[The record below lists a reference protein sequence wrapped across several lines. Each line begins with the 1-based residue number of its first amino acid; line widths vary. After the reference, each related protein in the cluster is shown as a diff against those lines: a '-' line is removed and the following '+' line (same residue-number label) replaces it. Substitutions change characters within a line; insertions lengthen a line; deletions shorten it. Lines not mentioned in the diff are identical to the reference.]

1 MEDALC
7 PIFQPLAKIPCYSK
21 MRFHKL
27 HSREKIHQ
35 LVIVRFVCVCNA

>member
-7 PIFQPLAKIPCYSK
+7 LIFQPLAKIPCYTK

-27 HSREKIHQ
+27 HSKEKMQQ
-35 LVIVRFVCVCNA
+35 LVIVRFVCFCNT

>member
-7 PIFQPLAKIPCYSK
+7 LIFQPLAKIPCYSK